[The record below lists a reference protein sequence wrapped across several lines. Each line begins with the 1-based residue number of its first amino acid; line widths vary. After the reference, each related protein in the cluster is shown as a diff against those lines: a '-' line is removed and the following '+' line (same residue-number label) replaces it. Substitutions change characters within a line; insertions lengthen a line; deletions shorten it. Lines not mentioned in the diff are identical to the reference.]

1 MSNQSRYREIEVSG
15 SPREIGQQ
23 IGEAAREE
31 VRAFCAIALER
42 LNKTV
47 KVTHEKTKAVSESC
61 IPLAESYS
69 QDSMDELRGIA
80 EAADLPLWEVM
91 LLQIRNQFSADADSG
106 CTSLSLPANSERG
119 MVVAQNWDSD
129 PALDPFTVVLT
140 RRPTGKPAF
149 MSVTQAGLI
158 AYVGCNDAGIAAC
171 LNTLPAPSQPKGVPH
186 YFTLRELY
194 EAKSLE
200 EAANAIQR
208 ANRAIPVNIMLATP
222 EGPADIEASI
232 DNVYVLRPDAS
243 AWITHTNHCLHPEI
257 CEFNEQFP
265 ELIESHPRKARIDS
279 LLNSYGTNIS
289 IDDIKTVLRDHEGHP
304 RSICRHVNDHEETG
318 FWQTVF
324 SVIIEP
330 EQKQMHVTRG
340 TPCDSSYETYQL

>member
-1 MSNQSRYREIEVSG
+1 MSDETRYREIEISG
-15 SPREIGQQ
+15 TPHEMGRQL
-23 IGEAAREE
+23 GEAAREE

-47 KVTHEKTKAVSESC
+47 QVSYEKAKTFSENC

-69 QDSMDELRGIA
+69 QDSMDELRGVA
-80 EAADLPLWEVM
+80 EAVDLPLWELM
-91 LLQIRNQFSADADSG
+91 LLQIRNQFTADSDAG
-106 CTSLSLPANSERG
+106 CTALSLPANSERG
-119 MVVAQNWDSD
+119 MIVAQNWDSD

-140 RRPTGKPAF
+140 RRPIGKPAI
-149 MSVTQAGLI
+149 MNVTQAGLI
-158 AYVGCNDAGIAAC
+158 AYIGFNAAGIGAC
-171 LNTLPAPSQPKGVPH
+171 VNTLPAPSQPIGVPH
-186 YFTLRELY
+186 YFTLRGLY
-194 EAKSLE
+194 EAKSLD

-232 DNVYVLRPDAS
+232 ENVYVLRPDNAS
-243 AWITHTNHCLHPEI
+243 WITHTNHCLHPEI
-257 CEFNEQFP
+257 CEYNEKFP

-279 LLNSYGTNIS
+279 LLKSNTNGMS
-289 IDDIKTVLRDHEGHP
+289 IDEIKTALSDHEDHP
-304 RSICRHVNDHEETG
+304 RSICRHVNDDKETG

-330 EQKQMHVTRG
+330 EQKHMHVSRG
-340 TPCDSSYETYQL
+340 TPCNSEYETYQL